1 MTKPGY
7 QLRLDPWA
15 AEYEG
20 SVQVLD
26 GGEPAA
32 VDTSVEQAA
41 WAAIRPAPAPPPSRM
56 AFVDG
61 VRRIE
66 HRLVVDAG
74 ERTAF
79 GLLGSFGI
87 GAVVVERQARVVGER
102 IGRVAV
108 AGGGLRLERL
118 LVPIGRN
125 EPLLFEPESEPENTP
140 AAPVDGLQK
149 AMRRERGGASPSAC
163 PPRSTSCS
171 RTGRSPSSPRARPA
185 VSSAS
190 SSACSATTSSPPQH
204 ALLPRLGVGERT
216 PLFLIEGREPRY
228 SWYQRIAFGRP
239 IESALTGVVRLET
252 AAGRGKDA
260 ARRLADLSA
269 REIPRFASDAT
280 RDPRAP
286 QNLLPIGG
294 LEARLKH
301 LLGDPAV
308 VRRAVEAQHPQRG
321 HRVSESVGRV
331 LGTLDAMPLE
341 FWVAVDEGQYLQ
353 LDDVVEVETPLPDG
367 REVRLY
373 GVVDLVRAR
382 HEGATAS
389 TPTSSS
395 SRRASCRPRSPR
407 PRTCAS
413 RASSP
418 RCSCRRGRVS
428 RCGAPVGLRR
438 DEALFFDGDGA
449 RACRSACRATA
460 SPCTRTSTSS
470 TARAAPTS
478 TSRASRASPPRP
490 PTRPSCCTA
499 CSPAARSA
507 ARPPTPRR
515 SSST

>member
-1 MTKPGY
+1 VTKPGY

-20 SVQVLD
+20 AVQVLD
-26 GGEPAA
+26 GGEPAS
-32 VDTSVEQAA
+32 VDTLVEQAA

-87 GAVVVERQARVVGER
+87 GAVVVERRAQVVGER

-108 AGGGLRLERL
+108 AGGGLVLERM

-149 AMRRERGGASPSAC
+149 AMRRNEAGLAERLSAEVDVVFQDG
-163 PPRSTSCS
+163 PLSF
-171 RTGRSPSSPRARPA
+171 
-185 VSSAS
+185 VSAS
-190 SSACSATTSSPPQH
+190 APGSVVGFVKRLLRNYLEPAAH

-216 PLFLIEGREPRY
+216 PLFLIAGREPRY

-252 AAGRGKDA
+252 AAGRGRDA

-308 VRRAVEAQHPQRG
+308 VRRAIEAHI
-321 HRVSESVGRV
+321 HSEVS
-331 LGTLDAMPLE
+331 A
-341 FWVAVDEGQYLQ
+341 
-353 LDDVVEVETPLPDG
+353 
-367 REVRLY
+367 
-373 GVVDLVRAR
+373 
-382 HEGATAS
+382 
-389 TPTSSS
+389 
-395 SRRASCRPRSPR
+395 
-407 PRTCAS
+407 
-413 RASSP
+413 
-418 RCSCRRGRVS
+418 
-428 RCGAPVGLRR
+428 
-438 DEALFFDGDGA
+438 
-449 RACRSACRATA
+449 
-460 SPCTRTSTSS
+460 
-470 TARAAPTS
+470 
-478 TSRASRASPPRP
+478 
-490 PTRPSCCTA
+490 
-499 CSPAARSA
+499 
-507 ARPPTPRR
+507 
-515 SSST
+515 